1 MRQNQLR
8 NKIQRHLANSI
19 IAILLCLIGNQPL
32 YAQTNE
38 QGQDS
43 SLRWD
48 APELKFVTE
57 GDYPPFNYYDEDGAL
72 TGFNVDLARAICLE
86 MEVRCEI
93 TAQSWNEMIPAL
105 KKNNSDAIIASL
117 AINKN
122 TIKEVDFSDRYFN
135 THARF
140 AMRSKDK
147 LDQPTPEDLS
157 RYTIGVLGGT
167 AHEAYLKDFFIYSTI
182 KPFKSAREMY
192 QALQDEKVDVIFG
205 DGVTLMFWLNGTN
218 SKGCC
223 RYFGSS
229 FTEPRYFGEGIAIAV
244 SKGNKK
250 LREKL
255 NLVLEKLKKTG
266 RYEELILRYF
276 PLGL

>member
-8 NKIQRHLANSI
+8 NTTMQPLITSV
-19 IAILLCLIGNQPL
+19 IALLLCIIGSSYL
-32 YAQTNE
+32 FAQSNDL
-38 QGQDS
+38 GQDN

-48 APELKFVTE
+48 APELRFVTE
-57 GDYPPFNYYDEDGAL
+57 GDFPPFNYYDEDGSL

-93 TAQSWNEMIPAL
+93 KALSWNDLIPAL
-105 KKNNSDAIIASL
+105 NKNEADAIIASL
-117 AINKN
+117 AINKDS
-122 TIKEVDFSDRYFN
+122 IKQVEFSNRYFN

-147 LDQPTPEDLS
+147 LEQPTPEDLS
-157 RYTIGVLGGT
+157 RYTIGVIAGS

-182 KPFKSAREMY
+182 KPFESPKAMY
-192 QALQDEKVDVIFG
+192 EALKDEKVDVIFG
-205 DGVTLMFWLNGTN
+205 DGITLMFWLNGTD
-218 SKGCC
+218 SGGCC

-229 FTEPRYFGEGIAIAV
+229 FTEARYFGEGIAVAV
-244 SKGNKK
+244 SKGDKK
-250 LREKL
+250 LRTKI